1 MPHRDIV
8 VVGASAGG
16 VEALSRLMAGLPAD
30 FPAAIFVSVHFPASS
45 MSMLPRI
52 LNRAGPLEAVHPH
65 DRDVI
70 EPGKIYVA
78 PPDHHLLVFS
88 GRVRVVRGP
97 TENGNRP
104 AIDPMFRSASVAYG
118 PRVLGV
124 VLTGNLDD
132 GTAGLHAIKRRG
144 GATIA
149 QDPAE
154 AMFPS
159 MPTNAIDYGVVD
171 HIATLDDIPSLL
183 VRLTSRA
190 VELPSEAPVPDDAA
204 SENEFA
210 RYGLD
215 AIGNGETH
223 PGTPSSYSC
232 PDCGG
237 VLWEIRDGDMV
248 RYRCRIGHGWTSD
261 GLVFQQTQMI
271 DDALAMALRSLEE
284 SANLSEQMAKRAR
297 RRGNDVIA
305 LRFEENQRAAEQ
317 RAAVIRNVLIGGRRV
332 HVDAEPESVT
342 AHLAEPTTSTRR
354 K

>member
-1 MPHRDIV
+1 MQRRDIV

-16 VEALSRLMAGLPAD
+16 VEALSRLVSLLPAE
-30 FPAAIFVSVHFPASS
+30 FPAAIFVTVHFPPSTTS
-45 MSMLPRI
+45 VLPRI
-52 LNRAGPLEAVHPH
+52 LNRAGPLEAHHPR

-78 PPDHHLLVFS
+78 PPDHHLLLAS

-104 AIDPMFRSASVAYG
+104 AIDPMFRSAALSYRA
-118 PRVLGV
+118 RVIGV

-132 GTAGLHAIKRRG
+132 GTAGMQAIKRRG

-149 QDPAE
+149 QDPAD

-171 HIATLDDIPSLL
+171 HVATLDEIPSLL
-183 VRLTSRA
+183 VQLTSRD
-190 VELPSEAPVPDDAA
+190 VDESTEVLVSDDA
-204 SENEFA
+204 SRENELSQ
-210 RYGLD
+210 YDLEM
-215 AIGNGETH
+215 IQNEEEH
-223 PGTPSSYSC
+223 PGTPSTFSC

-237 VLWEIRDGDMV
+237 VLWEIQDGEMV

-297 RRGNDVIA
+297 RRGHEMLA
-305 LRFEENQRAAEQ
+305 ARFDENRRAAER
-317 RAAVIRNVLIGGRRV
+317 RAAVIREVILRGRRV
-332 HVDAEPESVT
+332 EVDAEADT
-342 AHLAEPTTSTRR
+342 ATEHLAPMRVDART